1 MNTPTNRAAFP
12 VELRC
17 LFHASR
23 YKVLYGGRGSAKSW
37 SVARALLMRGI
48 QKRLR
53 ILCTREFQNS
63 LADSVHRL
71 LADQVELLQLSA
83 FYTVGKSAIL
93 GANGTEFRF
102 AGIRHN
108 ISKIKSF
115 EGFDIVWIEEGQTV
129 SKNSFDVLIPTI
141 RKAGSEIWLTFNPE
155 LEEDDAWQRFVVGP
169 ARADSIIRQVN
180 WRDNPWFTDEL
191 RAEKDHLLP
200 SPWLRI
206 SPTGNWMRT
215 CGKAAAKAR
224 DPDGA
229 LEKAS
234 ASIPPDAREKKT
246 RDRTK
251 SELWQ

>member
-1 MNTPTNRAAFP
+1 MRNPRRGNRAPAFLP
-12 VELRC
+12 AEDEQPGTGSGVLPFKLGFLLER
-17 LFHASR
+17 SR

-108 ISKIKSF
+108 I
-115 EGFDIVWIEEGQTV
+115 
-129 SKNSFDVLIPTI
+129 
-141 RKAGSEIWLTFNPE
+141 
-155 LEEDDAWQRFVVGP
+155 
-169 ARADSIIRQVN
+169 
-180 WRDNPWFTDEL
+180 
-191 RAEKDHLLP
+191 
-200 SPWLRI
+200 
-206 SPTGNWMRT
+206 
-215 CGKAAAKAR
+215 
-224 DPDGA
+224 
-229 LEKAS
+229 
-234 ASIPPDAREKKT
+234 
-246 RDRTK
+246 
-251 SELWQ
+251 